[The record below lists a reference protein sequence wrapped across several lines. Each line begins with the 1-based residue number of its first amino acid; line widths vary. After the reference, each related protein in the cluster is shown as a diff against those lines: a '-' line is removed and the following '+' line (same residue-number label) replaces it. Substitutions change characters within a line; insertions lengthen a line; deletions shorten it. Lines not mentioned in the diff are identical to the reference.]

1 MNTFHRLLVNS
12 LIAGV
17 TTNFLWFAITFW
29 AYLETRSV
37 LATSII
43 GGSFML
49 LSAISG
55 LVFGTFVDRHKKT
68 RVMLLSSSITLAAFV
83 AASALFVRS
92 PEGSML
98 VLSSV
103 RFWSFALLVL
113 SGAVAGNLRM
123 IALSTCVTLLVPEPG
138 HAKANGLIGT
148 VNGVAFA
155 ITSVFSGLVVG
166 RLGMAWAL
174 WLSVGLTAVVMLD
187 LITVRIAETRP
198 EREAA
203 HTAPLIDVTGAVV
216 AIQAVPGLF
225 GLILFTTFNNFI
237 GGVFMALA
245 DPYGLELVSVEAWG
259 TIWGVLSVG
268 YIAGGIVVARRGLGQ
283 SPLRALFLVNIVLWS
298 VMVLFPLYSSIVP
311 LIIGFLVYMAL
322 FPVVEA
328 AEQTIIQR
336 VVPFAVQG
344 RVFGFA
350 QTVENGA
357 APVTAFLIGP
367 AAQIWVIPFMT
378 DGAGARSIG
387 TWFGTGVVR
396 GIALVF
402 IVAGVIGLLVT
413 LSAMRS
419 RAYRTLSDHYAR
431 SGEAD

>member
-1 MNTFHRLLVNS
+1 MLILWGGDRTTGLKVVHNESSKVLIYHEYSAAVGRCPVFEGRSSESAGLDSEALNVDRRHIFMNTFHRLLVNS
-12 LIAGV
+12 LISGV

-103 RFWSFALLVL
+103 RFWSFVLLVL

-166 RLGMAWAL
+166 GFRL
-174 WLSVGLTAVVMLD
+174 D
-187 LITVRIAETRP
+187 
-198 EREAA
+198 
-203 HTAPLIDVTGAVV
+203 
-216 AIQAVPGLF
+216 
-225 GLILFTTFNNFI
+225 
-237 GGVFMALA
+237 
-245 DPYGLELVSVEAWG
+245 
-259 TIWGVLSVG
+259 
-268 YIAGGIVVARRGLGQ
+268 
-283 SPLRALFLVNIVLWS
+283 SPRW
-298 VMVLFPLYSSIVP
+298 
-311 LIIGFLVYMAL
+311 
-322 FPVVEA
+322 
-328 AEQTIIQR
+328 
-336 VVPFAVQG
+336 
-344 RVFGFA
+344 
-350 QTVENGA
+350 
-357 APVTAFLIGP
+357 
-367 AAQIWVIPFMT
+367 
-378 DGAGARSIG
+378 
-387 TWFGTGVVR
+387 
-396 GIALVF
+396 
-402 IVAGVIGLLVT
+402 
-413 LSAMRS
+413 
-419 RAYRTLSDHYAR
+419 
-431 SGEAD
+431 